1 MRKNVPDDQYIIMN
15 NSYEIMDIEAGLDIL
30 NRDEKMRVLI
40 SKFGRPNFNLRQD
53 YFQSLLRS
61 IVFQQLSGK
70 SAKAIYERFV
80 NLIPETS
87 NLSPKEVLKLDKDE
101 MRNTGLS
108 FQKID
113 YIRNLANYFEDNSF
127 QKKDVERMTDEE
139 ISNELT
145 QIKGIGQWTVDM
157 FLMFTLNRADILPY
171 TDLGIQKGF
180 KIILN
185 MKNLPSKKKMETC
198 SKKWRPYRTI
208 ACWYL
213 WRTVDDAFA
222 W

>member
-1 MRKNVPDDQYIIMN
+1 MN
-15 NSYEIMDIEAGLDIL
+15 IEAGLDLLKKDKKIK
-30 NRDEKMRVLI
+30 DLI
-40 SKFGRPNFNLRQD
+40 IKFGRPDFNQGQD

-70 SAKAIYERFV
+70 AAQTIYERLV

-87 NLSPKEVLKLDKDE
+87 NLCPNEILTLDKDE
-101 MRNTGLS
+101 MRKAGLS

-113 YIRNLANYFEDNSF
+113 YVRNLADYFENNSF
-127 QKKDVERMTDEE
+127 KKKDVEGMTNEE
-139 ISNELT
+139 ISKELI

-171 TDLGIQKGF
+171 RDLGIQKGIM
-180 KIILN
+180 KILN
-185 MKNLPSKKKMETC
+185 MKNLPSKKEMDNC
-198 SKKWRPYRTI
+198 SRKWRPYRTI

-213 WRTVDDAFA
+213 WKMADEKFGQ
-222 W
+222 

>member
-1 MRKNVPDDQYIIMN
+1 MKESCKNLN
-15 NSYEIMDIEAGLDIL
+15 IEAGLYSLKKEEI
-30 NRDEKMRVLI
+30 MRVLI
-40 SKFGRPNFNLRQD
+40 KNFGSPVFNPNKD

-70 SAKAIYERFV
+70 AANTIYERFI
-80 NLIPETS
+80 NLIPKTVT
-87 NLSPKEVLKLDKDE
+87 LSPKEVLKLDKDK
-101 MRNTGLS
+101 MRRTGLS
-108 FQKID
+108 FQKIN
-113 YIRNLANYFEDNSF
+113 YLRNLAYFFENNSF

-139 ISNELT
+139 ISNALT

-180 KIILN
+180 KKIFN
-185 MKNLPSKKKMETC
+185 MNNLPSKKEMETH
-198 SKKWRPYRTI
+198 SKIWRPYRTI